1 MKNSR
6 LKIDGEILAIY
17 FKRSFELDAQIL
29 EKFVHLKNIRVIY
42 ERKRYKIKEN

>member
-1 MKNSR
+1 MNS
-6 LKIDGEILAIY
+6 AICTIH
-17 FKRSFELDAQIL
+17 FKPSFELDAQIL